1 MNTRPLLGINFDEV
15 SDDIHVASSLI
26 KELDLGIGEVRTIN
40 KKNFVFW
47 DESEIAQFKHHVDTH
62 SIKVVA
68 AASPLFKWYSHP
80 DDNEV
85 THDSFGFNPRLSDE
99 EKRDIISKAIKTA
112 STLSI
117 PRIRIFSELGVYDPE
132 ADSFTH
138 HPLLAFALEEAK
150 KHSIDL
156 YIENE
161 PVCKI
166 HTKETLVA
174 LFKANKTDNLK
185 LWLDI
190 ANLIELDED
199 IDDAF
204 LKEIAPRIGYIH
216 VKDFVIEN
224 GTKKYVAVGDGS
236 INYTDILSRV
246 LRYCPDDTIV
256 TVETHAQLDK
266 VEISRKSLL
275 YTKSL
280 LNKLFE
286 EA

>member
-15 SDDIHVASSLI
+15 SDDILVASNLI

-47 DESEIAQFKHHVDTH
+47 NESEIAQFKHHFDAH
-62 SIKVVA
+62 GIKVVA

-80 DDNEV
+80 NDKEV
-85 THDSFGFNPRLSDE
+85 PHDSFGFNPRLSDQ
-99 EKRDIISKAIKTA
+99 EKRDIISKTIETA

-117 PRIRIFSELGVYDPE
+117 PRIRIFSELGAYDSR
-132 ADSFTH
+132 AGSFMH
-138 HPLLAFALEEAK
+138 HPLLTFALEEAK
-150 KHSIDL
+150 KHAIDL

-174 LFKANKTDNLK
+174 LFKTNKADNLK

-190 ANLIELDED
+190 ANLLELNED
-199 IDDAF
+199 IDDTF
-204 LKEIAPRIGYIH
+204 LEEIAQHIGYIH

-236 INYTDILSRV
+236 INYPDILSRV
-246 LRYCPDDTIV
+246 LHYCPDDTIV
-256 TVETHAQLDK
+256 TIETHAQSDK

-280 LNKLFE
+280 LHKLFE

>member
-1 MNTRPLLGINFDEV
+1 MNTKPLLGINFDEV
-15 SDDIHVASSLI
+15 SDDIHIGSSLI
-26 KELDLGIGEVRTIN
+26 EELDLGIGELRTIN

-62 SIKVVA
+62 GIKVVA

-85 THDSFGFNPRLSDE
+85 PHDSFGFNPRLSDE
-99 EKRDIISKAIKTA
+99 EKRGIISKAIQTA

-117 PRIRIFSELGVYDPE
+117 PRIRIFSELGTYDPE
-132 ADSFTH
+132 VDSFMH

-150 KHSIDL
+150 KHAIDL

-166 HTKETLVA
+166 HTKKTIVD
-174 LFKANKTDNLK
+174 LFKVNRATNLK

-190 ANLIELDED
+190 ANLIELNED

-204 LKEIAPRIGYIH
+204 LKEIAPHIGYIH

-236 INYTDILSRV
+236 INYPNILSRV

-256 TVETHAQLDK
+256 TIETHAQSDK

-275 YTKSL
+275 YTNSL
-280 LNKLFE
+280 LNKLFK